1 MTVKKNSNT
10 TRTTNATRTTKKTKN
25 DKKIG
30 KEIEKKEKSDLQKN
44 LILQQSIKIANED
57 RVLKKVEKYVNKN
70 REKTSKEIAE
80 RKSKRPIKQYQ
91 EWDLEVMISRI
102 SAESKPTKETKEI
115 SKKLLY
121 IIYTAI
127 FIIILIFLMKYF
139 FIWSSPQ
146 IS

>member
-44 LILQQSIKIANED
+44 LILQQIIKIANED

-91 EWDLEVMISRI
+91 E
-102 SAESKPTKETKEI
+102 
-115 SKKLLY
+115 
-121 IIYTAI
+121 
-127 FIIILIFLMKYF
+127 
-139 FIWSSPQ
+139 
-146 IS
+146 